1 MVARASLHMWEEPC
15 LSGEKGAGTVF
26 FSGCSL
32 KCVFCQNKDISTG
45 RKNDNKNIIPGKEIS
60 IERLTDIFFMLK
72 EQGAENIDL
81 VTPSHFMPSIKKAII
96 KAKDENI
103 NIPFVYNSG
112 GYDTVEAIK
121 ELEGVIDV
129 YLPDFKY
136 YDDRLAIMYS
146 NSPDY
151 FHYASESLREMVNQ
165 IKCAE
170 FDHRGIMKKGV
181 IVRHMI
187 IPSHTEDSKKIIKY
201 LYNEYGDKIYIS
213 IMNQYTP
220 VDVYEKNPELNRKL
234 TKREYNKVI
243 DFAVETGITNGFIQE
258 GKTASESFIPQF
270 FPYNV

>member
-1 MVARASLHMWEEPC
+1 MVARAALHMWEEPC

-32 KCVFCQNKDISTG
+32 NCVFCQNKDISTG
-45 RKNDNKNIIPGKEIS
+45 RKSDNKNTILGKEIS
-60 IERLTDIFFMLK
+60 IERLTEIFFMLK

-121 ELEGVIDV
+121 ELEGVIDI

-136 YDDRLAIMYS
+136 YDDRLAVMYS
-146 NSPDY
+146 KAPDY
-151 FHYASESLREMVNQ
+151 FQYASESLREMVNQ
-165 IKCAE
+165 IKGVE

-201 LYNEYGDKIYIS
+201 LYDEYGDKIYIS

-243 DFAVETGITNGFIQE
+243 DFAVETGVNNGFIQE

-270 FPYNV
+270 FPYNI